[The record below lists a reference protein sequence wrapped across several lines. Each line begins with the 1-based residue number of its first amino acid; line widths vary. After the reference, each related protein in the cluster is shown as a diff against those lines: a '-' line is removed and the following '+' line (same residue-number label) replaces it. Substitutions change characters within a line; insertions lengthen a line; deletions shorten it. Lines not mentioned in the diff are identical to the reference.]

1 MVSWDTANST
11 HYEPTHF
18 LSAFAS
24 FAKIIRYQQLPASS
38 TAEQRHHLLSLGQA
52 KKKPPKTWVHD
63 PKLNG
68 SPIRTSQTQVAKH
81 IYGICYIKY
90 GYKYICVTICV
101 CIYIYTRKPGRSPTL
116 KRTPYALSCPFCR
129 AEFWLLDSF
138 FLHFLSHRVLLYI
151 LDTDTYPNLM

>member
-101 CIYIYTRKPGRSPTL
+101 YIYIYELPSNQLNMETNSETRLTSSKV
-116 KRTPYALSCPFCR
+116 
-129 AEFWLLDSF
+129 
-138 FLHFLSHRVLLYI
+138 HFI
-151 LDTDTYPNLM
+151 LEEILPDMTCGFILGSDLPSS